1 MRLNKIKLSG
11 FKSFVDPT
19 TVTLPGGL
27 TGIVGPNGCGKSNI
41 IDAVRWV
48 MGESSAKHLRGDSM
62 ADVIFNG
69 STSRK
74 PVGQASIELLFDNS
88 DGTLGG
94 QYAAYSEI
102 SVRRQV
108 NRDGQSAYYLNGTR
122 CRKRDITDVFLGTGL
137 GPRSYSIIEQGMISR
152 VIEARPEEL
161 RGYLEEAAGISLYKE
176 RRRETERRIRDTT
189 ENLERLQDVRD
200 EVGRQLDK
208 LKRQAETA
216 ERYKALRAEER
227 ERRAELYLLRLR
239 GLEAQRETLRR
250 ELAERETEQESLVAR
265 QRALERENE
274 TVRARHIEDSDH
286 LNEIQGRFYSIGSDI
301 ARVEQRIA
309 HRRELRESG
318 ERELTQSREALK
330 ELDQSLEEDHEKLTV
345 LLERLETLEPE
356 AEEAAEREEA
366 AREAVDHAQAALESW
381 RERWEQFSEA
391 ASEPVRTAQVERTR
405 IEQMERRSEEL
416 KRRRERLA
424 EESERLRVDDA
435 EAALADLGETD
446 QTLTEDLAEVRE
458 RLAERQQRLE
468 ALDEDIAALSDEL
481 TSLRDERQQLAARR
495 TSLQTLQEAALG
507 QDGALAD
514 WLAERNL
521 ADCRQIARVVD
532 VEPGWEAAVEAVL
545 GSELQG
551 LLAEAPDDLRQ
562 AADQPPAQARVSL
575 FTDSGPAPQVP
586 ADSLTAR
593 VQGPAALR
601 RRLAGILTAPDMSA
615 ALERLAG
622 LGDEASVVIPDGSWF
637 GQGWVRLGTEG
648 GEGAGAGVIA
658 RERELAGLAE
668 RETALERQLASLQER
683 LDRLQTDRRNEDDRR
698 EQDADEVNEL
708 ERELSRVHTRIEH
721 QRERIESVR
730 ARIDS
735 LSAEREELAAELEAA
750 DEDLR
755 EARRRLDAA
764 LDASERMDEE
774 RERLTREKLELQ
786 QRLDDTREQ
795 LHERQRQGQDIALKR
810 ESARSAR
817 SSLETS
823 LERTRSQRQ
832 RVLSQAE
839 ELTRRL
845 DDLAEPGED
854 LEAERETLLAR
865 RLEVEEKL
873 TEARE
878 RLGEAETRLRELEAA
893 RAEIA
898 AATTQLR
905 ESLEG
910 VRFREYELKIRAQT
924 QSEQLDELGV
934 SVAEAAER
942 LPESADERTWAGELE
957 RIEQRIQRLG
967 PINLAAIDEYEQL
980 RERSEYLQAQHE
992 DLTEAMETLQT
1003 AIRRIDRET
1012 RQRFK
1017 DTFEKVNAGL
1027 QRLFPRLFG
1036 GGHAYLELTDDDLL
1050 ETGVTIM
1057 ARPPG
1062 KKISNIHLLSGGE
1075 KALTAVSLVFAIF
1088 ELNPAP
1094 FCMLD
1099 EVDAPLDE
1107 ANVGRF
1113 CEMLRDLCHQV
1124 QFIVITHNKTTME
1137 AATHLA
1143 GVTMSEPGV
1152 SRLVAVDVDEAAELA
1167 GA

>member
-1 MRLNKIKLSG
+1 MRLKKIKLSG

-88 DGTLGG
+88 DGALGG
-94 QYAAYSEI
+94 QYAAYVEI
-102 SVRRQV
+102 AVRRQV

-176 RRRETERRIRDTT
+176 RRRETERRIRGTN
-189 ENLERLQDVRD
+189 ENLERLRDVRD
-200 EVGRQLDK
+200 EVARQLDK

-227 ERRAELYLLRLR
+227 DRRAELYLLRLR
-239 GLEAQRETLRR
+239 ALEAERETLRR
-250 ELAERETEQESLVAR
+250 QLAERETEQESLLA
-265 QRALERENE
+265 QQPALERENE
-274 TVRARHIEDSDH
+274 SVRARHIEDSDR
-286 LNEIQGRFYSIGSDI
+286 LNEIQGRFYAIGSDI
-301 ARVEQRIA
+301 ARIEQRIA
-309 HRRELRESG
+309 HRRELRETG
-318 ERELTQSREALK
+318 ERELAQSREALR
-330 ELDQSLEEDHEKLTV
+330 ELDQSLDEDGGKLA
-345 LLERLETLEPE
+345 LLVDRLETLEPE
-356 AEEAAEREEA
+356 SEEGAEREA
-366 AREAVDHAQAALESW
+366 AASEAVEQAQAALENW
-381 RERWEQFSEA
+381 RERWDHFSEA
-391 ASEPVRTAQVERTR
+391 ANEPVRTAQVERTR
-405 IEQMERRSEEL
+405 IEQMEQRSEEL
-416 KRRRERLA
+416 GRRRQRLA
-424 EESERLRVDDA
+424 EESERLRADDA
-435 EAALADLGETD
+435 EAELATLRATDET
-446 QTLTEDLAEVRE
+446 LAEDVAELRE
-458 RLAERQQRLE
+458 RLAERQQRLGT
-468 ALDEDIAALSDEL
+468 LDEEIAVLADGLAAA
-481 TSLRDERQQLAARR
+481 RGERQQLAARR

-507 QDGALAD
+507 QDGGLTD
-514 WLAERNL
+514 WLSGLGLAERS
-521 ADCRQIARVVD
+521 QIARVLDVD
-532 VEPGWEAAVEAVL
+532 PGWESAVEAVL
-545 GSELQG
+545 GAELQG
-551 LLAEAPDDLRQ
+551 LLAVNTEELRR
-562 AADQPPAQARVSL
+562 AAVQPPTHGRMAL
-575 FTDSGPAPQVP
+575 FADAGPAPQLDEGCL
-586 ADSLTAR
+586 AMR
-593 VQGPAALR
+593 VRGPAPVQ
-601 RRLAGILTAPDMSA
+601 RRLAGIRTAPDLDTA
-615 ALERLAG
+615 WALLATLENG
-622 LGDEASVVIPDGSWF
+622 ASVITPDGIWL
-637 GQGWVRLGTEG
+637 GHEWVKV
-648 GEGAGAGVIA
+648 GADGADGDGAGVIA
-658 RERELAGLAE
+658 REREIATLAE
-668 RETALERQLASLQER
+668 QEQALESRLEALQEALATR
-683 LDRLQTDRRNEDDRR
+683 QAARRNEDGRR
-698 EQDADEVNEL
+698 EQDAGDLNQR
-708 ERELSRVHTRIEH
+708 EREQASVRTRIEH
-721 QRERIESVR
+721 QRERIDSVR
-730 ARIDS
+730 ARIEN
-735 LSAEREELAAELEAA
+735 LGAEREELAAELETA
-750 DEDLR
+750 DHDLR
-755 EARRRLDAA
+755 AARRRLETA
-764 LDASERMDEE
+764 LDASERMDQE
-774 RERLTREKLELQ
+774 RERLTREKLDVQ
-786 QRLDDTREQ
+786 QRLDDAREQ
-795 LHERQRQGQDIALKR
+795 LRERQRLRQEIALKR

-817 SSLETS
+817 GSLENS
-823 LERTRSQRQ
+823 LARTRGQRE
-832 RVLSQAE
+832 RVLAQAS
-839 ELTRRL
+839 ELGRRL
-845 DDLAEPGED
+845 DDLADPGEN

-865 RLEVEEKL
+865 WLEVEAKL

-878 RLGEAETRLRELEAA
+878 RLSGAETRLRELEAA
-893 RAEIA
+893 RAEV
-898 AATTQLR
+898 TTQGTDLR

-924 QSEQLDELGV
+924 QTEQLDELGM
-934 SVAEAAER
+934 SAAETAER
-942 LPESADERTWAGELE
+942 LPESADEQAWAAELE
-957 RIEQRIQRLG
+957 RLELRIQRLG

-980 RERSEYLQAQHE
+980 RERGEYLQAQHD
-992 DLTEAMETLQT
+992 DLAEAMETLQS

-1036 GGHAYLELTDDDLL
+1036 GGQAYLEMTDDDLL

-1124 QFIVITHNKTTME
+1124 QFVVITHNRITME